1 MYREK
6 FNDHWQVIEKG
17 GTYGLPSDCPPVEVT
32 LPYDAMIHKERSP
45 EAGGSFRTGYYPNG
59 TWEYSKRF
67 YIPETSRGKKVWLQ
81 FDGVY
86 QRSLIYINGDC
97 AGGRTYGYSQ
107 FWIDA
112 APYLRYGEENQI
124 QVIVHT
130 ADDARWYSGGGIY
143 RDVWL
148 LTAQRF
154 YIAPQGICITT
165 PAVSEDEASV
175 RIETEIVNET
185 DESLKT
191 VIIEYE
197 IWNSSEQLL
206 VKDAQ
211 PFSLMS
217 DTKDR
222 ACYTF
227 YLQDPILWSDRSP
240 YLYQCRVRVLDQEGQ
255 CLDEIWENFGIR
267 SLALSPKKG
276 LLVNGASVKLR
287 GACIHHDNGPLGA
300 VSTDFIE
307 ERRIRKLKEAGFNA
321 IRSSHNPAS
330 PALLRACDKLGVYV
344 MNEAFDAW
352 TLNKTNFDY
361 ALEFDAHW
369 EEDIESMIISSRNHP
384 SVVLYSIGNEIADTG
399 SPAGAIRGRQIAE
412 RVHELDSTRFSIN
425 SINGMVSVTEI
436 LNRMR
441 MNSEEEAR
449 EGGDINQQMAGLG
462 ESMRQVMA
470 LDVVGQATAESYQCV
485 DVAGYNYMD
494 IRYVKDHEN
503 YPSRV
508 ICGTETFPPFIDQ
521 NWKLILQNPHVIGD
535 FTWTGWDYIG
545 EAGIGLNKYQP
556 VPAWYGVSAP
566 YPSLTAMSG
575 DISISGYRRPISY
588 YREIVFGLRKEPYIA
603 VQRPE
608 HYGDSPTVTPWS
620 WSDSISSWSLNGFED
635 KNVKIEVYAD
645 ADEIELRLNGE
656 IIGIQKVERYM
667 SVFETI
673 YASGTLEAVAYK
685 KGFVCGKYTLQ
696 SANGKEHI
704 CLRPEKEKIH
714 LKKDELLFLP
724 ISIEDE
730 AGQIYAYSN
739 ISITVCVEGP
749 ARLEAFGTDDPLA
762 EENFYDSTRTTYD
775 GRALAVI
782 KPTGVGNVVIT
793 AESEHMSAQAVVEI
807 MV

>member
-1 MYREK
+1 M
-6 FNDHWQVIEKG
+6 
-17 GTYGLPSDCPPVEVT
+17 
-32 LPYDAMIHKERSP
+32 
-45 EAGGSFRTGYYPNG
+45 
-59 TWEYSKRF
+59 
-67 YIPETSRGKKVWLQ
+67 
-81 FDGVY
+81 
-86 QRSLIYINGDC
+86 
-97 AGGRTYGYSQ
+97 
-107 FWIDA
+107 

-130 ADDARWYSGGGIY
+130 ADDARWYSGAGIY

-154 YIAPQGICITT
+154 YIAPQGTCITT

-175 RIETEIVNET
+175 RIETEMVNET
-185 DESLKT
+185 DDSLKT

-197 IWNSSEQLL
+197 IWDSSEQLL
-206 VKDAQ
+206 VKDTQ

-217 DTKDR
+217 NTKDR

-227 YLQDPILWSDRSP
+227 YLQDPILWSDMTP
-240 YLYQCRVRVLDQEGQ
+240 YLYQCRVRVLDQDGQ

-384 SVVLYSIGNEIADTG
+384 SVILYSIGNEIADTG
-399 SPAGAIRGRQIAE
+399 SPAGSIRGRQIAK
-412 RVHELDSTRFSIN
+412 RVHELDSSRFSIN
-425 SINGMVSVTEI
+425 SINGMVSVMEI

-441 MNSEEEAR
+441 MNSEEQAR

-494 IRYVKDHEN
+494 IRYVKDHET
-503 YPSRV
+503 YPSRI

-521 NWKLILQNPHVIGD
+521 NWKLILQNPHVIGE

-588 YREIVFGLRKEPYIA
+588 YREIVFGLRREPYIA

-608 HYGDSPTVTPWS
+608 HYGDSPIVTPWS
-620 WSDSISSWSLNGFED
+620 WSDSISSWSLDGFEGRP
-635 KNVKIEVYAD
+635 VKIEVYAD
-645 ADEIELRLNGE
+645 AEEVELRLNGE
-656 IIGIQKVERYM
+656 RIGKQKVERYK
-667 SVFETI
+667 SVFETM
-673 YASGTLEAVAYK
+673 YAPGTLEAVAYK
-685 KGFVCGKYTLQ
+685 KGSVCGKYTLQ
-696 SANGKEHI
+696 SANGTEHI
-704 CLRPEKEKIH
+704 CLRPEKEKIR

-730 AGQIYAYSN
+730 TGQIYAYRN
-739 ISITVCVEGP
+739 ISITVHVEGS
-749 ARLEAFGTDDPLA
+749 AGLEAFGTDDPLT
-762 EENFYDSTRTTYD
+762 EENFYDNTRTTYD

-793 AESEHMSAQAVVEI
+793 AESEYMSAQVEI
-807 MV
+807 EIIE